1 MTPTLPFP
9 GLSRRG
15 SKRLLLLS
23 LFVFMLSNIVW
34 SQHVV
39 TGKVSSDGG
48 EPLIGAT
55 VILQGTSIGVVTDFD
70 GNYNLS
76 IEESQKNGT
85 LVVSYTGYTPQNVDI
100 NGRTSIDVKLTAGSL
115 LEEIVVVGYGSQ
127 RSREV
132 TGAVQK
138 LDAEDFADAPV
149 GQLSQKLQ
157 GRLAGVQINQTTGK
171 PGEGM
176 SVRIRGQA
184 SILAGS
190 DPLYVVDGFPIVGDI
205 SAINPDEIESISVL
219 KDAASTSLYGSRAAN
234 GVVIITTKQAKS
246 DRTQIG
252 VNAYYGV
259 QSVPQKGRPQM
270 MNAQEF
276 AQFKKETAEDLG
288 VPVPGPFQNPSQYS
302 ESYDWYD
309 GMLQT
314 APIQN
319 YSVSFSSVGDRFST
333 SAVGGLFSQDGVMRN
348 SNFKRISLRLNTT
361 FKATEKLNIGFN
373 LAPNYSINNTP
384 SSDGAFYA
392 TNISAVVPGGLLYNA
407 LLTWPVFPYE
417 NSDGTRPLTAW
428 IPGISAFPTPN
439 WYNALNEITN
449 ETNTSRLLSNAYV
462 ELEVL
467 EGLKLKSSVNVELG
481 NTNFTH
487 FNPSTVST
495 TFAALP
501 PVIAASL
508 KRNDRYYSWLN
519 ENTATYAKSINGD
532 HNLELLVGYTAQK
545 FSANTDQIRLT
556 GFPDDRIQTTQSA
569 QNVDR
574 VNTFTDVQEWS
585 LLSYVSR
592 LTYNYRGRYL
602 FSAAIRRD
610 GSSRFGT
617 ENRWGNFPSVS
628 LGWIVSEEGFMQNS
642 GALNF
647 LKLRASYGVI
657 GNNNI
662 GNYTQ
667 YPLVDNTTNAIFGN
681 TVASG
686 ASVVSLGNI
695 ALGWETTRQ
704 LDIGVDFGFLDDRVT
719 LSYDYYT
726 KKTDNLL
733 YNVAVPQES
742 GFSSFND
749 NVGVLK
755 FWGHEFSINSKNL
768 VGSFTWTTNL
778 NISTNKN
785 EVVELAPGIDRIY
798 GGFGAY
804 QTITEV
810 GQPIGQFYGLIQ
822 EGVYVNQADF
832 DGSPQAIQSQVGTVK
847 YTDANGD
854 GMITYGGDSD
864 DRVVI
869 GNPFPKALFG
879 IVNTFGY
886 KNFDLS
892 IVAQGSVGSDVAV
905 MSDQGTTNLDGV
917 FNVLADVKNRWR
929 SPENPGDGRYGK
941 TTAATFMERDWFST
955 RFIESGDYLTIKNIT
970 LGYTL
975 PLNNSVKGLK
985 SLRIYGSIQ
994 QALVFTQ
1001 YRGSNPEVSS
1011 SANGQGGSTLNLGMD
1026 WATYPVPRTFTLG
1039 LNVGL

>member
-1 MTPTLPFP
+1 MMPTLPFSW
-9 GLSRRG
+9 LSLRR
-15 SKRLLLLS
+15 SKRLVFLS
-23 LFVFMLSNIVW
+23 LFVFMSSTIAW
-34 SQHVV
+34 SQHTIKGTV
-39 TGKVSSDGG
+39 TDDSG
-48 EPLIGAT
+48 ELLIGAN
-55 VILQGTSIGVVTDFD
+55 VILQGTSIGTITDFD
-70 GNYNLS
+70 GSYELS
-76 IEESQKNGT
+76 IEESQKDGA
-85 LVVSYTGYTPQNVDI
+85 LSFSYTGYTPQSI
-100 NGRTSIDVKLTAGSL
+100 AIQGRTTIDVVLAAGSL
-115 LEEIVVVGYGSQ
+115 LEEVVIVGYGTQ
-127 RSREV
+127 RSREL
-132 TGAVQK
+132 TGSVQQ
-138 LDAEDFADAPV
+138 LDAEEFTDAPV
-149 GQLSQKLQ
+149 GQVTQKLQ

-234 GVVIITTKQAKS
+234 GVVLITTKQAKS
-246 DRTQIG
+246 ERTQIS

-259 QSVPQKGRPQM
+259 QSVPQKGRPKM
-270 MNAQEF
+270 MNAQQF
-276 AQFKKETAEDLG
+276 AQFKKESAEDLG
-288 VPVPGPFQNPSQYS
+288 VAVPEPFQNPGQYT

-309 GMLQT
+309 GMLRT

-319 YSVSFSSVGDRFST
+319 YSISFSSVTDRFST
-333 SAVGGLFSQDGVMRN
+333 SVVGGVFNQDGVMEN
-348 SNFKRISLRLNTT
+348 SNFKRLSLRLNTS
-361 FKATEKLNIGFN
+361 FKATNNLTIGFN

-392 TNISAVVPGGLLYNA
+392 TNISSVVPGGLLNNA
-407 LLTWPVFPYE
+407 LLTWPIFPYE
-417 NSDGTRPLTAW
+417 NPDGTRPLTAW
-428 IPGISAFPTPN
+428 IPGVSAFPTPN
-439 WYNALNEITN
+439 WYNALNEVTN
-449 ETNTSRLLSNAYV
+449 ETRTSRLLSNAY
-462 ELEVL
+462 LEWEML
-467 EGLKLKSSVNVELG
+467 EGLKFKSSINVELG
-481 NTNFTH
+481 NGNFKN
-487 FNPSTVST
+487 FSPSTVST
-495 TFAALP
+495 TFTALP
-501 PVIAASL
+501 PVVASSF

-519 ENTATYAKSINGD
+519 ENILSYSKSINGD
-532 HNLELLVGYTAQK
+532 HNFELLLGYTAQK
-545 FSANTDQIRLT
+545 FSSNTDQLRLT
-556 GFPDDRIQTTQSA
+556 GFPDDRIQTSQSA
-569 QNVDR
+569 LNIDR

-592 LTYNYRGRYL
+592 LTYNFKGKYL
-602 FSAAIRRD
+602 LSASIRRD
-610 GSSRFGT
+610 GSSRFGSR
-617 ENRWGNFPSVS
+617 NKWGNFPSVS
-628 LGWIVSEEGFMQNS
+628 AGWIVSEEGFMQGTS
-642 GALNF
+642 FLNF
-647 LKLRASYGVI
+647 LKLRASYGII

-667 YPLVDNTTNAIFGN
+667 YASVDNTTNAVFGS

-686 ASVVSLGNI
+686 ASVVTLGNTL
-695 ALGWETTRQ
+695 LGWETTKQ
-704 LDIGVDFGFLDDRVT
+704 FDFGVDLGFLEDRLT

-726 KKTDNLL
+726 KTTDNLL

-755 FWGHEFSINSKNL
+755 FWGHEFSIQSKNL
-768 VGSFTWTTNL
+768 VGAFNWTTSL

-804 QTITEV
+804 QTITQV
-810 GQPIGQFYGLIQ
+810 GQPIGLFYGLIH
-822 EGVYVNQADF
+822 EGVYVDQADF
-832 DGSPQAIQSQVGTVK
+832 DSSPQAIQSQVGTVK
-847 YTDANGD
+847 YTDTNGD

-864 DRVVI
+864 DRVII
-869 GNPFPKALFG
+869 GNPFPEALLG

-892 IVAQGSVGSDVAV
+892 IVAQGSIGNDIGV

-917 FNVLADVKNRWR
+917 FNVLADVENRWR
-929 SPENPGDGRYGK
+929 SPSNPGDGRYGK

-955 RFIESGDYLTIKNIT
+955 RFIESGNYLTIKNIT
-970 LGYTL
+970 LGYTM
-975 PLNNSVKGLK
+975 PFSNRQSGLK

-994 QALVFTQ
+994 QAFVFTA

-1011 SANGQGGSTLNLGMD
+1011 NANGQGGSTLNLGMD